1 MNASSIGATFF
12 KFPTSVYESCN
23 PTIPIF
29 VDSLVTLT
37 LNNITKT
44 LRIRQKCEKF
54 DGVRHAG
61 HGILFVRVNHGF

>member
-1 MNASSIGATFF
+1 M
-12 KFPTSVYESCN
+12 
-23 PTIPIF
+23 
-29 VDSLVTLT
+29 VTLT

-61 HGILFVRVNHGF
+61 HGILFCSGEPWILISNVISI